1 MFWSTSALQG
11 VMIIASFYVFEETY
25 SQAVLQRKVARLRNE
40 TGDSRYH
47 TEGQD
52 KNTLA
57 TLQRSLSRPMRLL
70 LFHPIVQM
78 QALLSGFYYGITYLV
93 LSTFSQLWVSQ
104 YSESISISGLHYI
117 AMCLGEVAG
126 AQIGGVLLDSVYRQI
141 QKRSTSGEV
150 APEHRV
156 FAMAPG
162 ALLGASGLFLYGWA
176 AQSHLFWLVVDIG
189 AALQAFG
196 LTFGGQAIQAYIID
210 SYPKHTSS
218 ASAASQ
224 LFRSLA
230 AFGFPLFAPTMYVR
244 LGYGWANSVL
254 AIVCVGIAILPPFFI
269 WRFGARLREK
279 AKSSD

>member
-1 MFWSTSALQG
+1 
-11 VMIIASFYVFEETY
+11 MIVASLYVFEETY
-25 SQAVLQRKVARLRNE
+25 AQTLLQRKAAKLRKE
-40 TGDSRYH
+40 TGDDRYYI
-47 TEGQD
+47 EGQD
-52 KNTLA
+52 RTTRA

-93 LSTFSQLWVSQ
+93 LSTFSELWVSQ
-104 YSESISISGLHYI
+104 YNESISISGLHYI
-117 AMCLGEVAG
+117 AMCLGEVVG
-126 AQIGGVLLDSVYRQI
+126 AQVGGILLDTIYRRAKQ
-141 QKRSTSGEV
+141 RSPSGDV

-162 ALLGASGLFLYGWA
+162 AFFGAAGLFLYGWA
-176 AQSHLFWLVVDIG
+176 AQNHLFWLIVDVG
-189 AALQAFG
+189 AALQALG

-230 AFGFPLFAPTMYVR
+230 AFGFPLFAPTMYER

-254 AIVCVGIAILPPFFI
+254 AFVCVGIAILPPLFI
-269 WRFGARLREK
+269 WRFGERLREK
-279 AKSSD
+279 AKSTD